1 MTDKPQRNDI
11 EDARSAAEILAHLRS
26 LSSPEDVE
34 KMRKMQTVE
43 DYSVFFR
50 ESLVQCDRILAKM
63 EVNSEQKK

>member
-1 MTDKPQRNDI
+1 
-11 EDARSAAEILAHLRS
+11 
-26 LSSPEDVE
+26 
-34 KMRKMQTVE
+34 MRKMQTVE